1 LKGTHLDHTLSVEDR
16 ISYLTAKANL
26 SEMVSQLQNGASA
39 LPRFGLPA
47 FQWLNDDQHGV
58 GRTPMKAT
66 VLPNG
71 CGLGATWSKQ
81 LLFEAG
87 VVLGTEAR
95 GLKNYYTHND
105 SVRTTG
111 DDHRS
116 VNADHSA
123 SCTGCGI
130 TIYGPNLNLV
140 RDPRWGRGQ
149 ETFGEDPHLMGALV
163 VAWVTGAQNN
173 SRGKSTDANG
183 KLLSGL
189 CCKHFAAY
197 DIENVPSERTVF
209 DARVD
214 ARSMWETYMP
224 AFEQC
229 IKEARATHVM
239 CSYNSVNGV
248 PTCANSG
255 LLNTILRDQWNF
267 DGFVVSDY
275 DAWANLLLTHHYV
288 SDYEAAAAVG
298 INNGLDQEGGNNPNP
313 GGSAFPG
320 KPIAFLEDAV
330 AHGNVTRATIAT
342 AWGRQLRVRI
352 RLGLLDPPLSDGV
365 SAYNAL
371 DERVAAS
378 APHLSVARRV
388 AEASMTLLKNQASAA
403 AAAAEAR
410 GAAAAK
416 ALPLELGRITTIALI
431 GPQATDAGLLMGN
444 YAESA
449 SNFPGWGTSIL
460 DALTQR
466 VASTGV
472 RVVHSAG
479 ELYCMY
485 RYVLRESCSQF
496 DSLPLTSLTISG
508 CPTVACVANSSTA
521 AAIAAA
527 AAAAKNADVVI
538 VTLGLEFRGNREGRP
553 TDLNLDYE
561 AEGHDRDAI
570 ELPGL
575 QGELVA
581 ALREA
586 LPPAT
591 PLVGL
596 LVHGGTLALGDAGD
610 DLDAILSAWYP
621 GIEGGRAIAATLA
634 GDVSP
639 AGRSAST
646 WYRGTA
652 VLPAQNGT
660 MDEMVGRGLTYR
672 YVKDQGDVVF
682 PFGHGLSY
690 SNFVYSNFTAATRAE
705 SPGAGDASVAACDTL
720 TLSVVVANAG
730 AVDSDEV
737 VQIYAAFPDATVPTT
752 SVRLV
757 AFERVHVK
765 AGARARVT
773 LQLAARER
781 AVVDPTASADVYH
794 DARVVE
800 AGRLVLSAG
809 GGQPHYFVG
818 AQSVTLRVS
827 TKNGKPVALA
837 SCKK

>member
-1 LKGTHLDHTLSVEDR
+1 MLLCAFAWTAAGALCVGEFAPCPGTGECTMGPCGVCKSGEYLCPSDQSTCVSDARAYTHCPGLKGTHLDHTLSVDER
-16 ISYLTAKANL
+16 IAYLTAKANV

-71 CGLGATWSKQ
+71 CGLGATWDKQ

-87 VVLGTEAR
+87 VVLGMEAR

-105 SVRTTG
+105 SVHATG

-123 SCTGCGI
+123 SCNGCGI

-149 ETFGEDPHLMGALV
+149 ETFGEDPHLMGELV

-209 DARVD
+209 DAQVD

-229 IKEARATHVM
+229 ITEARATHVM

-255 LLNTILRDQWNF
+255 LLNTILRDEWNF

-275 DAWANLLLTHHYV
+275 DAWADLLVTHHYV
-288 SDYEAAAAVG
+288 SDYEAAAVVG
-298 INNGLDQEGGNNPNP
+298 INSGLDQEGGNNPNP

-320 KPIAFLEDAV
+320 KPIAHLEDAV

-352 RLGLLDPPLSDGV
+352 RLGLLDPPLSEGV
-365 SAYNAL
+365 AGYNAL
-371 DERVAAS
+371 DERVAGS
-378 APHLSVARRV
+378 AQHLGVARRV
-388 AEASMTLLKNQASAA
+388 AEASMTLLKNQPAPTAARGRRAA
-403 AAAAEAR
+403 AK
-410 GAAAAK
+410 K
-416 ALPLELGRITTIALI
+416 ALPLALGQIKTIALI

-449 SNFPGWGTSIL
+449 SNGPGWGTSIL
-460 DALTQR
+460 AAVTQR
-466 VASTGV
+466 VAREGV
-472 RVVHSAG
+472 RVVHS
-479 ELYCMY
+479 
-485 RYVLRESCSQF
+485 V
-496 DSLPLTSLTISG
+496 G
-508 CPTVACVANSSTA
+508 CPTVACVANSSTT

-527 AAAAKNADVVI
+527 AAAAKSADVVI
-538 VTLGLEFRGNREGRP
+538 VTLGLEFRGNREGP
-553 TDLNLDYE
+553 TAATE
-561 AEGHDRDAI
+561 AEGHDRTAI

-581 ALREA
+581 ALRKA

-621 GIEGGRAIAATLA
+621 VVVLFLFILQLLIPRGIHHHHICLFCLCRPHTHRCVVP
-634 GDVSP
+634 GDRGWP
-639 AGRSAST
+639 C
-646 WYRGTA
+646 YR
-652 VLPAQNGT
+652 
-660 MDEMVGRGLTYR
+660 
-672 YVKDQGDVVF
+672 
-682 PFGHGLSY
+682 
-690 SNFVYSNFTAATRAE
+690 
-705 SPGAGDASVAACDTL
+705 GDASGRCQPR
-720 TLSVVVANAG
+720 G
-730 AVDSDEV
+730 A
-737 VQIYAAFPDATVPTT
+737 
-752 SVRLV
+752 
-757 AFERVHVK
+757 
-765 AGARARVT
+765 
-773 LQLAARER
+773 
-781 AVVDPTASADVYH
+781 
-794 DARVVE
+794 
-800 AGRLVLSAG
+800 
-809 GGQPHYFVG
+809 
-818 AQSVTLRVS
+818 
-827 TKNGKPVALA
+827 
-837 SCKK
+837 